1 MFSGALNLPWWGDLL
16 ALLVLV
22 QITIAAVTIYL
33 HRCQA
38 HRALDLHPVVSHFFR
53 FWLWLTTGMITK
65 EWAAIH
71 RKHHAK
77 CETEDDPH
85 SPRILGINRVL
96 FTGVVLYVQESHKP
110 QTMERYGHGTPEDWM
125 ERNVYT
131 PLNKWGILLLAALDI
146 WLFGLVPGALIYG
159 IQVGWIPFWA
169 AGVINGLGHYWG
181 YRNFQTED
189 DSTNMSPWAF
199 WIGGEELHNNHHAYP
214 TSAKFSIRWYE
225 FDIGWMYIR
234 GLEALGLA
242 KVRKT
247 APRVKLDPSK
257 IEVDAATLQAVIAH
271 RFDVMKHYAKSMKAT
286 SHSRSS
292 ACAPRDTTTRPSR
305 GSASGCIGTRP
316 PCRPSSARASPRCWR
331 RAPRSRPPG
340 PCATTCAASGSAP
353 RSTASSWSSSSG
365 TGATAP
371 SKVGLPLWQT
381 SRAASVATRRTVPA
395 ACHPPPQSPAPAG
408 LLLFPSTVKLC
419 RPLYR
424 GSF

>member
-1 MFSGALNLPWWGDLL
+1 MLSGALNLPWWGDLL

-181 YRNFQTED
+181 YRNFQTDD

-234 GLEALGLA
+234 AFEALGLA

-286 SHSRSS
+286 SQLEIQRLRAKGHDHTPLQAIRKWLH
-292 ACAPRDTTTRPSR
+292 RDE
-305 GSASGCIGTRP
+305 A
-316 PCRPSSARASPRCWR
+316 
-331 RAPRSRPPG
+331 
-340 PCATTCAASGSAP
+340 
-353 RSTASSWSSSSG
+353 
-365 TGATAP
+365 
-371 SKVGLPLWQT
+371 
-381 SRAASVATRRTVPA
+381 TVPA
-395 ACHPPPQSPAPAG
+395 EQRARIAQVLETSPALKASWTMRED
-408 LLLFPSTVKLC
+408 LRRIWERSTLNTEQLVNQLKDWC
-419 RPLYR
+419 DRAEQSGVAPLADFSRRLRCYA
-424 GSF
+424 